1 MQPIHYCVLGY
12 FWLLFRR
19 KLCVLPLF
27 MDCFEVAALAA
38 SFASHMVAGVSFSD
52 SGPLEVGRESNDF
65 CQRWTSRQFPSVQV
79 QWLLVLGAADV
90 NCDVTVFSTLWN
102 NFFTVVTPSA
112 KLWNFAPCENSHYA
126 VMYVVSTPSAKFL
139 FHAKISRYM
148 VYICAYLSLCDDMHV
163 I

>member
-102 NFFTVVTPSA
+102 NFFHSS
-112 KLWNFAPCENSHYA
+112 NSICKT
-126 VMYVVSTPSAKFL
+126 MKFCTMRKFSLCGYVCSINSIREIL

-148 VYICAYLSLCDDMHV
+148 VYMHV